1 MRKLQANK
9 VLVPLLLACLMV
21 ACKPSI
27 PRKYIQPD
35 KLEAILYDCHLAQG
49 IAQAETYDAHEREMN
64 ELTLR
69 EAVFKKHGVT
79 KAEFDS
85 SMVYYFRHTDKIS
98 KIYYRLSKRMSND
111 AMALGAS
118 ASDVNKYVTISN
130 SGDTANIWTA
140 TSHVL
145 LIPRPTKNRFEFT
158 IKADSTFRVGDS
170 FMFQFMTEHIWQTGS
185 KDAVVCLCAAYEGDS
200 IMQVVSHSSVSGIV
214 QLRLPANRTQ
224 KFRELRGFIYLTS
237 DGEETDSRKLM
248 FVSQIQLIRFHNKEI
263 QEKYEQAKQDS
274 AYKAPHSMSRGDI
287 SDRQQQDTTGRGAD
301 ERLRSQS
308 APFRRGGGKH

>member
-1 MRKLQANK
+1 MKRSPLYI
-9 VLVPLLLACLMV
+9 LLLLMAL
-21 ACKPSI
+21 ACKPTVPSE
-27 PRKYIQPD
+27 YIQPSE
-35 KLEAILYDCHLAQG
+35 LEDLLYDYHV
-49 IAQAETYDAHEREMN
+49 AEAMAKNDGAGEIDFKRNLYFQEV
-64 ELTLR
+64 L
-69 EAVFKKHGVT
+69 KKHHVT
-79 KAEFDS
+79 EADFDS
-85 SMVYYFRHTDKIS
+85 SLVYYYSHVDKL
-98 KIYYRLSKRMSND
+98 KEIYSHVSERIADEAKRLGTEVGDINRYSQY
-111 AMALGAS
+111 S
-118 ASDVNKYVTISN
+118 A

-158 IKADSTFRVGDS
+158 IKADSIFRVGDS

-224 KFRELRGFIYLTS
+224 KLRELRGFIYLTS